1 MTAAGTAR
9 EQMTDAEYTIRYR
22 CAGDH
27 GAVVLIVVDR
37 PGTAYLFSS
46 GQLQWRVEGADACAR
61 LVRLLGRTMT
71 CLAVAEDG
79 PYTMAGLRQLVE
91 ESVAPR
97 PA

>member
-1 MTAAGTAR
+1 
-9 EQMTDAEYTIRYR
+9 MTDAEYTIRYR

-61 LVRLLGRTMT
+61 LLRLLGRNSTY
-71 CLAVAEDG
+71 LAATEDS
-79 PYTMAGLRQLVE
+79 PYTMTGLRQSL
-91 ESVAPR
+91 ESAAGLPTQG
-97 PA
+97 